1 MAGITKDEEGKTKIL
16 LDRGESALVFSKEGI
31 HQLLSEDFRDIISEA
46 QETQGQSMISALSS
60 STPENST
67 KVLNDFI
74 LVQLVNLLSE
84 IISGLPSARKNLT
97 K

>member
-1 MAGITKDEEGKTKIL
+1 MADITKNEEGKTNIL
-16 LDRGESALVFSKEGI
+16 LDQGENALVFARGGI
-31 HQLLSEDFRDIISEA
+31 HQLLSEEFKSVISEA
-46 QETQGQSMISALSS
+46 QETQGQSMMDSLSS

-84 IISGLPSARKNLT
+84 IILNLETNRKNLT
-97 K
+97 E

>member
-1 MAGITKDEEGKTKIL
+1 MAKIEKDEKDRTNIR
-16 LDRGESALVFSKEGI
+16 LDQGENALVFTKGGI
-31 HQLLSEDFRDIISEA
+31 HQLLSEEFKSVISEA
-46 QETQGQSMISALSS
+46 QETQGQSMMDALSN

-84 IISGLPSARKNLT
+84 IILSLETNRKNLT
-97 K
+97 E

>member
-1 MAGITKDEEGKTKIL
+1 MADITKDEEGKTKIL

>member
-1 MAGITKDEEGKTKIL
+1 MAEIEKDEKGRTNIL
-16 LDRGESALVFSKEGI
+16 LNQGESALVFGERGI
-31 HQLLSEDFRDIISEA
+31 HQLLSEEFKSVISEA
-46 QETQGQSMISALSS
+46 QETQGQSMMDALSN
-60 STPENST
+60 STPENSI

-84 IISGLPSARKNLT
+84 IILSLEANRK

>member
-1 MAGITKDEEGKTKIL
+1 MADIAKDEEGKTKIL
-16 LDRGESALVFSKEGI
+16 LDRGESALVFARGGI
-31 HQLLSEDFRDIISEA
+31 HQILSEEFKSA
-46 QETQGQSMISALSS
+46 LQMAHETQGQSMMDSLSE

-67 KVLNDFI
+67 KVLNDFV

-84 IISGLPSARKNLT
+84 IIATLETNRKNLT

>member
-31 HQLLSEDFRDIISEA
+31 HQLLSEEFKSVISEA

>member
-1 MAGITKDEEGKTKIL
+1 MADITKDEEGKTKIL

-67 KVLNDFI
+67 FLFNW
-74 LVQLVNLLSE
+74 L
-84 IISGLPSARKNLT
+84 ISCRR
-97 K
+97 